1 MPAETPPA
9 RKGRKMPQVLEGART
24 IFLRDGFEGASVDDI
39 ARAAGVSKATLY
51 SYFPDKR
58 LLFLEVA
65 KAECLRQSEEAVALI
80 TADLAPR
87 AVLTLAATRIVAFVL
102 SDFGIRT
109 YRICV
114 AEADRFPSSGTNSTR
129 AARRSSGSGSWTI
142 SRRPWA
148 GASLPSTISSW
159 RPTSSPSSARRISST
174 ASSSAWATA
183 SARRSGRRWP
193 RARSRCSSPATRPGP
208 EAPPHKIGRG
218 PQRSKVAKTG
228 AWSDGCSQPRAAL
241 RMRLPCAALTMS
253 GVAQIWSSRRPLS
266 AASQS
271 GER

>member
-114 AEADRFPSSGTNSTR
+114 AEADRFPELGHEFYESGPALVR
-129 AARRSSGSGSWTI
+129 Q
-142 SRRPWA
+142 
-148 GASLPSTISSW
+148 
-159 RPTSSPSSARRISST
+159 RIVDYL
-174 ASSSAWATA
+174 AQAV
-183 SARRSGRRWP
+183 
-193 RARSRCSSPATRPGP
+193 
-208 EAPPHKIGRG
+208 GRG
-218 PQRSKVAKTG
+218 ELAIDDLELAAEQFAELCKADLFNRIVFGVGNTVSEAERQKVAQG
-228 AWSDGCSQPRAAL
+228 AVEMFLARYAPR
-241 RMRLPCAALTMS
+241 P
-253 GVAQIWSSRRPLS
+253 
-266 AASQS
+266 
-271 GER
+271 